1 MPPGK
6 CRDCDRPQCHR
17 VLGCTLPLSSPRTRI
32 GLSTMIIVA
41 INTNHGTNSIKLR
54 LPVRLSSTAPTTPPR
69 THGTRRSHNHP
80 CPNTPSNW
88 LRVRQTA
95 AGYAKNKATA
105 LVASAVT
112 GATVSISQW
121 ECDQPAPTGQ
131 RVDRSRHNI
140 GQKQKDV
147 GYRCLFLLI
156 LKELRLPAER
166 IPHGRGFTGRGY
178 RSTAMCRD
186 LHCHR

>member
-6 CRDCDRPQCHR
+6 CRDCDRPECHR

-112 GATVSISQW
+112 GATVSISNGNVINPPP
-121 ECDQPAPTGQ
+121 PA
-131 RVDRSRHNI
+131 NA
-140 GQKQKDV
+140 
-147 GYRCLFLLI
+147 LI
-156 LKELRLPAER
+156 VPAT
-166 IPHGRGFTGRGY
+166 ILAKNKKT
-178 RSTAMCRD
+178 
-186 LHCHR
+186 